1 MPEFTERAVVVE
13 GLQVT
18 DEQML
23 GLKLDEARDALLRD
37 LKAMRQRRPSD
48 PSELDLDH
56 AGLQFAES
64 VFQRVWGI
72 HALGVV
78 ARDKPHEFRVQLY
91 EKLIETRKLF
101 GLLVD
106 EHARLPVA

>member
-1 MPEFTERAVVVE
+1 MPEFTERKVVVE
-13 GLQVT
+13 GFQVT

-37 LKAMRQRRPSD
+37 LRTMRQRRLSD
-48 PSELDLDH
+48 PLTFDLDD
-56 AGLQFAES
+56 AGLRFAEN

-101 GLLVD
+101 WLLVN
-106 EHARLPVA
+106 ERARPPVA